1 MKNKI
6 ITSIIAFAVLANG
19 ALGQQKMT
27 LSQAQ
32 EYAMKN
38 APSVSQS
45 TYDAELASIQAK
57 QLLAVGLPQVN
68 GSVQFQNFLKLPTS
82 IIPGTVFGQSGDV
95 KVQFGVPYQMTAGL
109 SASQL
114 LFDGSW
120 IVALQ
125 ASKSYSELAQ
135 LQIKK
140 SAFEIKH
147 TVAQNYHLAIIAKES
162 ITLLREGKNLI
173 QKTLTDSKAMLKEG
187 FIEEQNVDQ
196 LQLALNDWESRIIV
210 AEAQEE
216 LTLDLL
222 KFSMGM
228 PIANSLELEDNSST
242 LSANVSDALLSD
254 KLAVEGNYDVQIT
267 NKALGLQSL
276 NIKAKKAASLPNV
289 AAFYNFQKQAL
300 RREFNFFDTS
310 KDWFPVQIV
319 GLQMN
324 VPIFAGGSRYLNVQ
338 KAKVE
343 FEKMNVNA
351 KIAKEGALLNYNN
364 ARIYFLS
371 SLSALHNN
379 KASMDLAQKIFN
391 KTNEKYKEG
400 LASSFEL
407 TQANTQILQSQ
418 GNYVQSLLQL
428 LNAKDQLQKALNQ

>member
-1 MKNKI
+1 
-6 ITSIIAFAVLANG
+6 
-19 ALGQQKMT
+19 
-27 LSQAQ
+27 
-32 EYAMKN
+32 
-38 APSVSQS
+38 
-45 TYDAELASIQAK
+45 
-57 QLLAVGLPQVN
+57 
-68 GSVQFQNFLKLPTS
+68 
-82 IIPGTVFGQSGDV
+82 
-95 KVQFGVPYQMTAGL
+95 
-109 SASQL
+109 
-114 LFDGSW
+114 
-120 IVALQ
+120 
-125 ASKSYSELAQ
+125 
-135 LQIKK
+135 
-140 SAFEIKH
+140 
-147 TVAQNYHLAIIAKES
+147 
-162 ITLLREGKNLI
+162 
-173 QKTLTDSKAMLKEG
+173 MLKEG

-210 AEAQEE
+210 AEAQEQ

-228 PIANSLELEDNSST
+228 PIANVIELEDNSTS
-242 LSANVSDALLSD
+242 LSANVSDALLSN

-343 FEKMNVNA
+343 FEKTNVNA
-351 KIAKEGALLNYNN
+351 KLAREGALLNYTN

-371 SLSALHNN
+371 SLNQLNNN
-379 KASMDLAQKIFN
+379 KASLELAQKIFT
-391 KTNEKYKEG
+391 KTNEKYEEG

>member
-6 ITSIIAFAVLANG
+6 ITSIIAFAIVVNG

-27 LSQAQ
+27 LSKAQ

-45 TYDAELASIQAK
+45 TFDAQLADIQAK
-57 QLLAVGLPQVN
+57 SLLAVGLPQVN
-68 GSVQFQNFLKLPTS
+68 GSVQFQNFLSLPTS
-82 IIPGTVFGQSGDV
+82 IIPGAVFGQPGDV
-95 KVQFGVPYQMTAGL
+95 KVQFGVPYQMNAGI

-162 ITLLREGKNLI
+162 IALLREGKNLI
-173 QKTLTDSKAMLKEG
+173 QKTLSDSKAMLKEG

-210 AEAQEE
+210 AEAQEQ

-228 PIANSLELEDNSST
+228 PIANVIELEDNSTS
-242 LSANVSDALLSD
+242 LSANVSDALLSN

-351 KIAKEGALLNYNN
+351 KLAKEGALLNYSN

-371 SLSALHNN
+371 SLNQLNNN
-379 KASMDLAQKIFN
+379 KASLELAQKIFT
-391 KTNEKYKEG
+391 KTNEKYEEG